1 MNAGL
6 LALLVIGC
14 VLVGSAFCVLLRM
27 PRERT
32 STPQVGEMRLADI
45 VQLRGVRFKNFARL
59 FSDADYHALR
69 AEPKLVRI
77 AENLKK
83 DRRHLALNWLKSVQ
97 SDVLTL
103 WRLRRLLVSYG
114 VSQGRS
120 VESVAMV
127 RVFSILLFINSLRIC
142 VFLFG
147 PFAFHGI
154 ILWGRERIESY
165 SRSCQA
171 ALWRLP
177 KNKLD
182 DFAINWRARQVLA
195 A

>member
-1 MNAGL
+1 MNIGL
-6 LALLVIGC
+6 LALLVMGC
-14 VLVGSAFCVLLRM
+14 GLVVSAFCVLLRM
-27 PRERT
+27 PRERA
-32 STPQVGEMRLADI
+32 STLQVGEMRLVDI

-59 FSDADYHALR
+59 FSDADYRALR
-69 AEPKLVRI
+69 GEPKLLHI

-83 DRRHLALNWLKSVQ
+83 DRRRLALNWLKSVQ

-103 WRLRRLLVSYG
+103 WRLRRLLLSYG

-120 VESVAMV
+120 VESVAML
-127 RVFSILLFINSLRIC
+127 RVFSILLFINSLRVC

-154 ILWGRERIESY
+154 ILWGRQRIESY